1 MCSSAVADVGETAA
15 DGQPEPTVPNDT
27 GTDAAAAA
35 AAAEE
40 VTSSSLS
47 VAAEEDSDAG
57 DREANVDVVYVN
69 SDRVPFADVFG
80 SEDGPPLPE
89 KKKKKQSTA
98 PTERPQERRRS
109 ADGVCVFQQVS
120 VSGGIE

>member
-1 MCSSAVADVGETAA
+1 MCTAAVADVGETAA

-27 GTDAAAAA
+27 GTG

-40 VTSSSLS
+40 VASSSS
-47 VAAEEDSDAG
+47 AAAGEDSDEG

-69 SDRVPFADVFG
+69 SDRVPFADAFV

-89 KKKKKQSTA
+89 KKKKKQWSA

-109 ADGVCVFQQVS
+109 ADGVWVFQQVS
-120 VSGGIE
+120 VSGGK